1 MDYHKIG
8 AQGNDFIQLLYGDII
23 ETVEDK
29 MDVNT
34 GDIKWGVYFIRQWA
48 IYVIFLKNRIKIWL
62 FKIIFVSLQRRGSSS
77 GRRRRPEKS
86 VSP

>member
-1 MDYHKIG
+1 MMDYHKIG

-34 GDIKWGVYFIRQWA
+34 GDIK
-48 IYVIFLKNRIKIWL
+48 
-62 FKIIFVSLQRRGSSS
+62 
-77 GRRRRPEKS
+77 
-86 VSP
+86 